1 MPDAGTLR
9 RPLYPAI
16 EPYATGALSVSRLHT
31 LYYEEV
37 GRADGLPAVALHGGP
52 GGGISP
58 DMRRFF
64 DPDRWRVVLFD
75 QRGCGRSVPHAD
87 LTENTTWDLVAD
99 MEKLREKLGIEKWLV
114 FGGSWG
120 STLALT
126 YAAMHPERVLGLV
139 LRGIF
144 LVTQHEIQWFYQNG
158 ASNLFPDAHDRYKA
172 PIPEAERGDLI
183 TAYHQRL
190 THSDRATRIEA
201 ARAWAGWEGE
211 TLSLQGPKGKPTR
224 FDEDRFVEAFAR
236 IECHYFVNRG
246 FFPEDGWLL
255 KQAYRFAHIPGW
267 IAHGRYDVVT
277 PLSSAWALTKVWP
290 SAQLDIIPD
299 AGHASLETGTV
310 DSLVRATDRFAD
322 QLSHSP

>member
-1 MPDAGTLR
+1 MADAGTFR

-16 EPYATGALSVSRLHT
+16 EPYATGALGVSRLHS
-31 LYYEEV
+31 LYFEEV
-37 GRADGLPAVALHGGP
+37 GTPEGIPALALHGGP
-52 GGGISP
+52 GGGIST

-64 DPDRWRVVLFD
+64 DPSRWRVVLFD

-87 LTENTTWDLVAD
+87 LSENTTWDLVAD
-99 MEKLREKLGIEKWLV
+99 IEKLRERLGIEKWLV

-120 STLALT
+120 STLALA
-126 YAAMHPERVLGLV
+126 YAALHPERVTGLV

-144 LVTQHEIQWFYQNG
+144 LLTKAEIAWFYQNG
-158 ASNLFPDAHDRYKA
+158 ASNIFPDAHDRFMA
-172 PIPEAERGDLI
+172 PIPSAERGDLVS
-183 TAYHQRL
+183 AFHRRL
-190 THSDRATRIEA
+190 VHSDRATRIEA

-211 TLSLQGPKGKPTR
+211 TLSLQGPKGKPAR

-236 IECHYFVNRG
+236 IECHYFMNRG
-246 FFPEDGWLL
+246 FFPEDGWLIN
-255 KQAYRFAHIPGW
+255 QAHKFGHIPGW

-277 PLSSAWALTKVWP
+277 PLSSAWALKKAWP
-290 SAQLDIIPD
+290 AAELDIIPD

-322 QLSHSP
+322 RLG